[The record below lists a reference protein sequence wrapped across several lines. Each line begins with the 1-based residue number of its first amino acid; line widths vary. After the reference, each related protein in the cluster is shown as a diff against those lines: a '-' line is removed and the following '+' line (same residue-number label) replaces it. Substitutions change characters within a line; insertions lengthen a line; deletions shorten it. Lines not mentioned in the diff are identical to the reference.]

1 MEASNTM
8 FKAIDKIHFIGI
20 GGSGMSGLAE
30 VLLNLGYKVSGSDLK
45 DSAVVK
51 RLRSLG
57 AVVHNFHDGHH
68 VENVQ
73 VVVVS
78 SAIDSRNPEISMA
91 QKLKLPIIHRSEM
104 LAELMRLK
112 YGVIV
117 AGTHGKTTTTSILS
131 NVLHD
136 AGLDPTVVIGGILNS
151 TSSNAKLGGG
161 EWFLAEADESDGS
174 FLRLSPTV
182 AVVTNIDRDHM
193 DHYSSYE
200 EILSAFASF
209 IDKVP
214 FYGAVCACVDDPGV
228 KLMLPKLRRRTV
240 TFGLSPE
247 ADVTAIDIKHNGMV
261 SEFTPVIEGKAG
273 PRVRLKMPGRYNV
286 INSLASFAVGKVL
299 DVPIEKVSTSVSGF
313 EGVLHRFTIIGETD
327 RVLIVDDY
335 AHNPKK
341 IATVLDGIRESWPGH
356 RICAIFQP
364 HRYSRV
370 KHLAEEFSVSFSKAD
385 HVIVTPVY
393 SAGETPIEHCDHL
406 TLAKEIQRK
415 SFSSDANSV
424 DTCQNLDH
432 AVSLATDYACKHKE
446 DNLNCSGVLII
457 TLGAGDVQSVG
468 PRVLKK
474 LTDS

>member
-1 MEASNTM
+1 M
-8 FKAIDKIHFIGI
+8 FKAIDRIHFIGI

-45 DSAVVK
+45 ESHVVH

-57 AVVHNFHDGHH
+57 ALIHNFHDGSN
-68 VENVQ
+68 VNNVQ

-78 SAIDSRNPEISMA
+78 SAIDERNPEIQMSR
-91 QKLKLPIIHRSEM
+91 KLKLPIIHRSEM

-117 AGTHGKTTTTSILS
+117 AGTHGKTTTTSILE

-161 EWFLAEADESDGS
+161 DWFLAEADESDGS
-174 FLRLSPTV
+174 FLRLSPTI

-193 DHYSSYE
+193 DHYSSFE
-200 EILSAFASF
+200 EILSAFGSF
-209 IDKVP
+209 IEKVP

-228 KLMLPKLRRRTV
+228 RKILPKVRRRTV
-240 TFGLSPE
+240 SFGLSPD
-247 ADVTAIDIKHNGMV
+247 ADVTAADVVHNGMT
-261 SEFTPVIEGKAG
+261 SEFTPVIDGHHG
-273 PRVRLKMPGRYNV
+273 PRVCLKMPGKYNIV
-286 INSLASFAVGKVL
+286 NALASFAVGKVL
-299 DVPIEKVSTSVSGF
+299 DVPIEKVSAAVSAF
-313 EGVLHRFTIIGETD
+313 QGVLHRFTILGEKERTL
-327 RVLIVDDY
+327 VVDDY

-341 IATVLDGIRESWPGH
+341 ISTVLEGIRQSWPNH

-370 KHLAEEFSVSFSKAD
+370 KHLAEEFAVSFSHAD

-393 SAGETPIEHCDHL
+393 SAGEAPIEHCDHG
-406 TLAKEIQRK
+406 TLANLIQAK
-415 SFSSDANSV
+415 SFPKSPDAV
-424 DTCQNLDH
+424 ATCQNLDH
-432 AVSLATDYACKHKE
+432 AVSLAADYACQHRQ
-446 DNLNCSGVLII
+446 DILNCTGVLLI

-468 PRVLKK
+468 PRILEN
-474 LTDS
+474 LTDP